1 MGTHPIFESDFDCLT
16 DGQSFTESI
25 IPALPIDD
33 SSSTFKVTQSKIEL
47 RLRKEVNGQRWEQL
61 EEEVPVTTA
70 MPHNRAK
77 NWDQIGKEADE
88 EQKKDI
94 EEGGGEAALQQM
106 FKSIYGNANEETR
119 RAMMK
124 SFQESNGT
132 VLSTNWNE
140 VGKETVEMK
149 PPDSMEFKKWE
160 G

>member
-1 MGTHPIFESDFDCLT
+1 LLIFNRKIERNHASNAA
-16 DGQSFTESI
+16 
-25 IPALPIDD
+25 ALVFLEKYRPLN
-33 SSSTFKVTQSKIEL
+33 KVTGSKIEL
-47 RLRKEVNGQRWEQL
+47 RLKKGVSGQRWEQL
-61 EEEVPVTTA
+61 EDIASEPVIQ
-70 MPHNRAK
+70 HNRTK

-88 EQKKDI
+88 EAKKDV

-106 FKSIYGNANEETR
+106 FKSIYSNASEETK

-140 VGKETVEMK
+140 VGKEKVEMK